1 MAYEILSYMITYTL
15 GIFAGIGIVRYGI
28 RIGSMMSYKEQVG
41 EPLFGNHEKPTEQEV
56 TGE

>member
-1 MAYEILSYMITYTL
+1 MVNDILSYMITYTL
-15 GIFAGIGIVRYGI
+15 GIFAGVGIVRYGI

-41 EPLFGNHEKPTEQEV
+41 EPLFGKHDKPTEQEV